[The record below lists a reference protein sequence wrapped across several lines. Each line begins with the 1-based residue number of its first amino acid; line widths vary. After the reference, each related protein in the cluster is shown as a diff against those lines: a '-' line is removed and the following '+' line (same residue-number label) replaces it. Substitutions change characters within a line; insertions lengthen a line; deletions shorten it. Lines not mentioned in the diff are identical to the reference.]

1 MLQLGHELDAPAD
14 LGDVHTMATRGL
26 DETTMWPRAL
36 ELIGRIVAAVD
47 RDALHDDCLDVLIDA
62 LGADRG
68 VVLLSDSIG
77 ANVVLHARAG
87 GRRLSEIEREE
98 ISRTLVSE
106 VRRTGRAVV
115 WDGDL
120 AATASRSMISLGI
133 VAAVAAPLRPITLNA
148 NARPGAGVVY
158 LDFRDRKARVSPA
171 HVEFVQ
177 AAADLMSILIDQRQ
191 KLELTREDLRVAR
204 ATVTRGPALDDLLAA
219 PAMAR
224 LREELASCLHSDLP
238 ILLTGESGTGK
249 TMLARALAEAS
260 GREPIVR
267 STLGLADDLNTI
279 TSELFGHE
287 RGSYSGAATKR
298 TGLVEFAHGGVIILD
313 EILNLPM
320 HAQQLLLD
328 FVQFGT
334 YRPLGWTSAEPK
346 LSSARIIAAT
356 NGDLRAAIAAGK
368 FREDLYHRL
377 SVITLELPPL
387 RARRDEIPALAEAI
401 LRRIDPGRPWSL
413 SIELRRA
420 LRAPGLA
427 WTGNLRQLESAIMRG
442 RLRALARDR
451 DGCSLDVEHVEL
463 GDAHRATGPIERA
476 LPPSPPA
483 DVITSSATATTYEH
497 LVTQRAELDRRERE
511 LLNQTL
517 AQHDGV
523 VSRAAQV
530 LGIPRTSLISR
541 LHTLTR
547 K

>member
-1 MLQLGHELDAPAD
+1 MAPGALDQ
-14 LGDVHTMATRGL
+14 
-26 DETTMWPRAL
+26 TTMWPRAL

-68 VVLLSDSIG
+68 VVLLADSLG
-77 ANVVLHARAG
+77 ASVVLHARTS
-87 GRRLSEIEREE
+87 GRRLSELEREE
-98 ISRTLVSE
+98 ISRTLIAE
-106 VRRTGRAVV
+106 VLRTNRPLV

-120 AATASRSMISLGI
+120 AATASRSMMALGI
-133 VAAVAAPLRPITLNA
+133 VAAIAAPLRPITLNA
-148 NARPGAGVVY
+148 NTRPGTGVIY

-171 HVEFVQ
+171 HVEFLQ
-177 AAADLMSILIDQRQ
+177 AAADLMSIMIDQRQ
-191 KLELTREDLRVAR
+191 RLELTREDLRAAR
-204 ATVTRGPALDDLLAA
+204 ATSPGPRNPSLDDLLA
-219 PAMAR
+219 PPSMAR
-224 LREELASCLHSDLP
+224 LRDELAVCLHSDLP

-249 TMLARALAEAS
+249 TMLARAIAEAS
-260 GREPIVR
+260 GRDPVVR
-267 STLGLADDLNTI
+267 TTLGLADDLNTI

-287 RGSYSGAATKR
+287 RGSYSGAATRR

-313 EILNLPM
+313 EVLNLPP

-346 LSSARIIAAT
+346 TSDARIVAAT
-356 NGDLRAAIAAGK
+356 NGDLHAAIAVGK

-377 SVITLELPPL
+377 SVIALELPPL
-387 RARRDEIPALAEAI
+387 RARRDEIPALAEGI
-401 LRRIDPGRPWSL
+401 LRRIDPARAWSL
-413 SIELRRA
+413 DVELRRA
-420 LRAPGLA
+420 LLSPTLA
-427 WTGNLRQLESAIMRG
+427 WSGNLRQLEATVMRA

-451 DGCSLDVEHVEL
+451 DARVLELAHVEL
-463 GDAHRATGPIERA
+463 TPGPPSAAIAPRSPPPAIAPVAATGVA
-476 LPPSPPA
+476 SSYAQLVA
-483 DVITSSATATTYEH
+483 D
-497 LVTQRAELDRRERE
+497 RAEIDRRERE

-523 VSRAAQV
+523 VARAAQE
-530 LGIPRTSLISR
+530 LGIPRTSMISR